1 MFSITKSFRLLAQ
14 GQIPR
19 PWLEIELK
27 NPDTNKAI
35 SVVALIDTGADEC
48 AMPQDLAEILGHSL
62 RKGKPKTIRTGSG
75 ISTAY
80 SHTVNIKIDGLVISN
95 VLIDFM
101 PGLHTPLLGVKSFL
115 SEFILTVNYPQ
126 KTFTLSKS

>member
-1 MFSITKSFRLLAQ
+1 MFSITKPFRLLAQ

-48 AMPQDLAEILGHSL
+48 AMPQDLAEILGHNL

-80 SHTVNIKIDGLVISN
+80 SHTVDIKIDGFVISN

-126 KTFTLSKS
+126 KTFTLFKC

>member
-1 MFSITKSFRLLAQ
+1 MFSITKPFRLLAQ

-48 AMPQDLAEILGHSL
+48 AMPQDLAEILGHNL

-80 SHTVNIKIDGLVISN
+80 SHTVDIRIDGLIISN